1 MNKYPIKQL
10 ATTIDMEQKDLI
22 SQTISFLRF
31 PLIIGVILIHADLST
46 ITIAGNKCYINN
58 IDYPIYTQISY
69 FFSQIISR
77 VAVPLFFFIS
87 GFLFFYKTQIFNSN
101 IYLQKIKKRIHT
113 IVIPYL
119 IWNLLVILYHLCA
132 QLIVPEL
139 LSTKNKPIC
148 DFSISDWVFAFWNTY
163 PIYHDSNLPI
173 NFPLWFIRDLIIVII
188 FSPLLYLAIQKL
200 SKTIVIALGLFWFSN
215 IWFKIPGFS
224 VDAFFFFTFGAY
236 FSIKKKN
243 FINLMKPLSKLCTI
257 LYLIII
263 VIELLNNQFSFIKDY
278 IEYIHKLGI
287 LLGIISVITISA
299 HFISKGKW
307 KTNSFLAK
315 STFFLYAYHSI
326 PLGII
331 IKLSLM
337 YIKPYTEFS
346 LLIIYFG
353 STIIITI
360 IGLMIYHLIKTYFP
374 RFTAFI
380 TGGR

>member
-1 MNKYPIKQL
+1 
-10 ATTIDMEQKDLI
+10 MEQKDLI
-22 SQTISFLRF
+22 SQTICFLRF

-46 ITIAGNKCYINN
+46 IPIDSNECINN

-77 VAVPLFFFIS
+77 IAVPLFFFIS

-119 IWNLLVILYHLCA
+119 IWNLLVILYRLCT

-139 LSTKNKPIC
+139 ISSNNKPIY
-148 DFSISDWVFAFWNTY
+148 DFSISDWLFAFWNTY
-163 PIYHDSNLPI
+163 PIYHELNMPI
-173 NFPLWFIRDLIIVII
+173 NIPLWFIRDLIVVVV

-200 SKTIVIALGLFWFSN
+200 SKNIVVLLGLLWISNTWFNVSGLS
-215 IWFKIPGFS
+215 I
-224 VDAFFFFTFGAY
+224 DAFFFFTFGAY

-243 FINLMKPLSKLCTI
+243 FISLMKPFSKLFI
-257 LYLIII
+257 VLYLIII
-263 VIELLNNQFSFIKDY
+263 IIELLNNQFNFVQDY
-278 IEYIHKLGI
+278 IKYIHNLGI

-299 HFISKGKW
+299 YFISKGRW
-307 KTNSFLAK
+307 KANSFLAN
-315 STFFLYAYHSI
+315 STFFLYAYHAT
-326 PLGII
+326 PLGVI

-353 STIIITI
+353 STIIITL
-360 IGLMIYHLIKTYFP
+360 IGLMIYYLIKTHLP